1 MYFKQAFKGENDWW
15 RYIVVTVLVFLGYNI
30 GGIPIVLAR
39 LKSQEQH
46 SELGN
51 VDLSTFMENFD
62 SYGINAN
69 LGLSLMLLFFVAA
82 ITVFYFVF
90 GPFHRREFKTLST
103 SATRI
108 RYSRVFF
115 AFCTWLSLALIVE
128 AVGYFL
134 NPGQYTWN
142 FNSATFIP
150 LILICIFVLPLQTS
164 FEELFFRGYLMQG
177 IGTARWRNVIVVFF
191 SFLLT
196 FGLASLTS
204 DWRANI
210 INTQANETYG
220 SIMSTISNLVIL
232 LLFLGLCKVGVDYV
246 RNNELHSFGIRN
258 YKLIP
263 LLVTSILF
271 GLVHGTNPEVQSFG
285 TGIMMTY
292 YISAGLMLGIMTIM
306 DDGLELALGT
316 HAATNFTAAV
326 FVGYEGS
333 VIKTDSLFVA
343 QDLNPYFMTVS
354 FYIVGAV
361 FLFILKRKYKW
372 TTFNKLLEPISK
384 PDEDKQLDK
393 HLSKHLVNN

>member
-232 LLFLGLCKVGVDYV
+232 LIFLGLCKVGVDYV
-246 RNNELHSFGIRN
+246 RKNELHSFGIRN

-343 QDLNPYFMTVS
+343 QDLNPYFMTC
-354 FYIVGAV
+354 
-361 FLFILKRKYKW
+361 
-372 TTFNKLLEPISK
+372 LLYTSPS
-384 PDEDKQLDK
+384 PRDRG
-393 HLSKHLVNN
+393 